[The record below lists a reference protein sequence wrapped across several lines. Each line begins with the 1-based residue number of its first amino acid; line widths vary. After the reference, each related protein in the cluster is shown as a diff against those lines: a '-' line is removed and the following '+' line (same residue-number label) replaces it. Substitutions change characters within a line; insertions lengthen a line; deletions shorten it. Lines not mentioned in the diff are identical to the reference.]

1 MSVQIVVLVTGLV
14 VLLAF
19 LLTAFRRRAR
29 HTPGRARRGHTS
41 LSLIDRRASQIDRR
55 RRGHARPAWPRGG

>member
-1 MSVQIVVLVTGLV
+1 MSVQIVVLATGLV

-19 LLTAFRRRAR
+19 LFTASRRRAR

-41 LSLIDRRASQIDRR
+41 LSLVDRRASPADRR
-55 RRGHARPAWPRGG
+55 RHGHARAAWPRSG

>member
-1 MSVQIVVLVTGLV
+1 MSVQIVVLATGLV

-29 HTPGRARRGHTS
+29 HAPGRARRGHAS
-41 LSLIDRRASQIDRR
+41 LSLVDRRAAQVDRR
-55 RRGHARPAWPRGG
+55 RRGHARPAWPRSG